1 MLEYINNQAPELMAM
16 FGTLTAPCLVRV
28 YLILRQLHKAQA
40 EGKPHVWHKH
50 GVLKANLFLLLFS
63 LLLLVGIGIY
73 GCIQHQSMLPFILVT
88 LCVSFFGNLPIFA
101 DLCQNCTSSTSYV
114 ERGISKVCPLQTV

>member
-1 MLEYINNQAPELMAM
+1 MAV
-16 FGTLTAPCLVRV
+16 FGTLTAPCFVRV

-73 GCIQHQSMLPFILVT
+73 GCIQHQSMLPFILGT
-88 LCVSFFGNLPIFA
+88 LCVTFLETCLFLPIFA
-101 DLCQNCTSSTSYV
+101 K
-114 ERGISKVCPLQTV
+114 IAPPPPLT